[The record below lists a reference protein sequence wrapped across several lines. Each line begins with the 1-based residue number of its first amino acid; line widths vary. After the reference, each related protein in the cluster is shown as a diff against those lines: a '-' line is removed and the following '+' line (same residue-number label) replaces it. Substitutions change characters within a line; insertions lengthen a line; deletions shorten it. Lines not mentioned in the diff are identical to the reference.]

1 MLHVQLVHL
10 APFGLVRQ
18 QRDLFPNMFKCSPA
32 GRKVGSRR
40 AANGNVLP
48 PTVLG
53 STKPRS
59 GGVDGVVLRASVS
72 NRFGPWLLPFVSFLF
87 DVLLGGNAICFTLMW
102 YSSKGSNRVVL
113 VWLGCQSCI
122 EAPGFYLPTR
132 PAYSAAEFTSQVV
145 KIRWGNLCLEKLNR
159 SKIQDDPST
168 VAVFFWICSVSQY
181 VHYCLQLPLVARV
194 SACCCSKVPKCANAA
209 VALAR

>member
-1 MLHVQLVHL
+1 M
-10 APFGLVRQ
+10 A
-18 QRDLFPNMFKCSPA
+18 
-32 GRKVGSRR
+32 
-40 AANGNVLP
+40 
-48 PTVLG
+48 VLG
-53 STKPRS
+53 STRPRS

-113 VWLGCQSCI
+113 VWLGCQSYI

-168 VAVFFWICSVSQY
+168 VAVFFWICSVPQY